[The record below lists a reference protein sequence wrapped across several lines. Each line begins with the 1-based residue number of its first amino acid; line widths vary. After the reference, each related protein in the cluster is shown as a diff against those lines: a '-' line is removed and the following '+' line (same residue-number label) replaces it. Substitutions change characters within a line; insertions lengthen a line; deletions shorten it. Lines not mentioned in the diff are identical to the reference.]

1 MNITHTI
8 NEQLRKRKGV
18 FARLVCVSARM
29 ATRQSGDNEDEDDDD
44 DDDDDEPVP
53 KR

>member
-1 MNITHTI
+1 MSSLGATPFAW
-8 NEQLRKRKGV
+8 KRKGV